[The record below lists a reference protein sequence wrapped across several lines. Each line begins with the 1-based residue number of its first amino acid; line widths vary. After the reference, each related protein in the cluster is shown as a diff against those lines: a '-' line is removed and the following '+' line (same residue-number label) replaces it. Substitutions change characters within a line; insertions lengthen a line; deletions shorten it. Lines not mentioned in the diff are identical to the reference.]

1 MTTISA
7 SRQHHQQIKEITLIK
22 QIGKEHALAKS
33 KIKFRYKTLENPF
46 VISFEHALTSNP
58 PPSASRMALSWAR
71 QRRGAWCDH
80 LRSWCWHCDHCQ
92 SRWSSLA
99 RTRPPQSFVFHDDF
113 LGYVA
118 PFILSIT
125 ISWIFFYRSTISPS
139 QSWCHHRS
147 TWILKEHVAAL
158 QWDVSAA
165 KGEVEEN
172 IDTWKGSEKI
182 EVNYVVSRDDI
193 NGKKMKWSSSSEEFL
208 SWLLNI
214 DYGIWKTSLL
224 NYKFLVKLV
233 VEVVE

>member
-1 MTTISA
+1 MV
-7 SRQHHQQIKEITLIK
+7 R
-22 QIGKEHALAKS
+22 
-33 KIKFRYKTLENPF
+33 
-46 VISFEHALTSNP
+46 
-58 PPSASRMALSWAR
+58 PSAFMVLTLRPLSESMKFISTDSSTTKF
-71 QRRGAWCDH
+71 CI
-80 LRSWCWHCDHCQ
+80 
-92 SRWSSLA
+92 SRWLPWLCRPIYSLNY
-99 RTRPPQSFVFHDDF
+99 H
-113 LGYVA
+113 
-118 PFILSIT
+118 ILD
-125 ISWIFFYRSTISPS
+125 FFYRSTISPS

-172 IDTWKGSEKI
+172 IGTWKGSEKI